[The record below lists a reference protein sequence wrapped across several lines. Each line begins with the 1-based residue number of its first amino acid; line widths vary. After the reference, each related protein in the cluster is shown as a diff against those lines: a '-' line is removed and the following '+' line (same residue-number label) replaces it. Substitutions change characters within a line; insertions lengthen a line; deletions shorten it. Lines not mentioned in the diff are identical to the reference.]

1 MIKKCTFSEVVLLKN
16 GCSFRK
22 WINTGETFEIYA
34 LWWFVFFESF
44 FRYWTPPAERKAWKN
59 CGCRTFS
66 SIGTAFY
73 HLGTLACGSLIIG
86 IIRFI
91 TAILN
96 RVEKTLKKYNND
108 LTKCLFCMCKC
119 CLWCLE
125 KFMKYINRNA
135 YIICA
140 IRSTNFCSSAKQA
153 FSLLMRNPVSWF

>member
-1 MIKKCTFSEVVLLKN
+1 MRKKTKSSESYLFWGKIGNSLMI
-16 GCSFRK
+16 
-22 WINTGETFEIYA
+22 
-34 LWWFVFFESF
+34 WFFFASF
-44 FRYWTPPAERKAWKN
+44 FRYWTPPAEKSAWKN

-73 HLGTLACGSLIIG
+73 HLGTLAFGSLIIG

-91 TAILN
+91 QSILN
-96 RVEKTLKKYNND
+96 RIEKTLGKYDNE
-108 LTKCLFCMCKC
+108 LTKCLLCMCKC

-125 KFMKYINRNA
+125 KFMRFINKNA

-153 FSLLMRNPVSWF
+153 FSLLMRNPVS